1 MQHTHLFMPLALI
14 SAMAAVQQVYAAD
27 EFIVRD
33 IKIDGLVRLTP
44 TNVYGMLPVNAGDR
58 VNDTTI
64 ANAIRALYATGLF
77 DDIKAS
83 QEADVLIFT
92 VVERP
97 LISKVEFKGNKLIPK
112 EALEEGLKKMG
123 IAEGE
128 VLKKSALQTI
138 ETELEQQ
145 YMQQGRYDADVKVI
159 TTAKPN
165 NRVDLTVDFVEGKA
179 AKVVDINII
188 GNTVFQESEIKQAF
202 AVKESGWSSIV
213 TRNDRYA
220 REKMAASLE
229 ALRALYLNKGY
240 INFNITN
247 SNLNLS
253 EDKKNIFVEVAV
265 EEGEQFKFGETKFLG
280 DALYKPEELK
290 ALKIYKD
297 GETYS
302 QEKVNAVKQLL
313 LRKYGNAGYYYA
325 EVNMVPEINKE
336 TKLVDLNYYI
346 NPGQQVTVRRINFM
360 GNTKTA
366 DEVLRREMRQMEGAL
381 ASNEKIDLSKVRLE
395 RTGFFKTVDIKPAR
409 IPNVSDQVDLNIN
422 VEEQHSG
429 TSTLAVGF
437 SQSGGVTFQA
447 GLSQTNFLGTGN
459 SVAIDLSRSETQD
472 YYNLSVT
479 DPYFTIDGVRRGYNM
494 YYRKTKLDDNYNV
507 NNYVTDSLGGG
518 ITFGYPIDE
527 NQSISAGLNIDQT
540 DVTTGPYVSTYVRDY
555 LLANGGKAKGQGKY
569 CSTDKLM
576 SQREIEKARDGVNY
590 VEPNPIPAGYDDALC
605 VNTANA
611 NADVGFTP
619 FDNQFGG
626 DFLTYNLNL
635 GWSFNTLN
643 RPVFPTNGMS
653 HRVNA
658 EIALPGSDVEYQKL
672 TYDAQAFLPLPYDF
686 VLRGYG
692 KLGYGNDLPFYKNF
706 YAGGFGS
713 VRGYDNSTL
722 GPKYP
727 AVTNNESRNIDY
739 NPEEVGG
746 NALIQFGAE
755 LALPLPFKGDW
766 TRQVR
771 PVLFAE
777 GAQVFDTQC
786 SIPSGKLYLAGT
798 PTDPGVDA
806 KKYCED
812 NFGFDAENMR
822 YSVGVGFT
830 WITMIGPLSLSY
842 AYPLNDK
849 PGDQTKNIQF
859 EIGRTF

>member
-1 MQHTHLFMPLALI
+1 MQHTHLFMPLALV

-33 IKIDGLVRLTP
+33 IQIDGLVRLTP
-44 TNVYGMLPVNAGDR
+44 ANVYGMIPVNSGDR
-58 VNDTTI
+58 VNDATI
-64 ANAIRALYATGLF
+64 ANAIRSLYATGLF
-77 DDIKAS
+77 DDIKAA
-83 QEADVLIFT
+83 QQGDTLVFQ

-97 LISKVEFKGNKLIPK
+97 IISKVEFKGNKLIPK

-123 IAEGE
+123 VAEGE
-128 VLKKSALQTI
+128 VLKKSALQTL
-138 ETELEQQ
+138 ESELEQQ

-159 TTAKPN
+159 TTARPN
-165 NRVDLTVDFVEGKA
+165 NRVDLTIEFIEGKA
-179 AKVVDINII
+179 AKVFDINII
-188 GNTVFQESEIKQAF
+188 GNTVFKDSEIKQAF
-202 AVKESGWSSIV
+202 AVKESGWASVIS
-213 TRNDRYA
+213 RNDRYA

-229 ALRALYLNKGY
+229 ALRALYLNRGY
-240 INFNITN
+240 INFNINN

-253 EDKKNIFVEVAV
+253 EDKQHIFIEVSID
-265 EEGEQFKFGETKFLG
+265 EGEQFKFGQTKFLG
-280 DALYKPEELK
+280 DALYAPEELK
-290 ALKIYKD
+290 ALQIYKD

-325 EVNMVPEINKE
+325 EVNVVPQINEE
-336 TKLVDLNYYI
+336 TKQVDLNYYI
-346 NPGQQVTVRRINFM
+346 NPGQQVTVRRINFS

-395 RTGFFKTVDIKPAR
+395 RTGFFKTVDIKPVR
-409 IPNVSDQVDLNIN
+409 VPNVPDQVDLNVA

-459 SVAIDLSRSETQD
+459 AVSIDLSRSETQD

-494 YYRKTKLDDNYNV
+494 YYRKTKLDDDYNV
-507 NNYVTDSLGGG
+507 NNYVTDSFGGG
-518 ITFGYPIDE
+518 INFGYPIDE

-540 DVTTGPYVSTYVRDY
+540 EVTTGPYVSTYVRDY
-555 LLANGGKAKGQGKY
+555 LLAKGGKATGR
-569 CSTDKLM
+569 TDTFCPEG
-576 SQREIEKARDGVNY
+576 SWDEENRE
-590 VEPNPIPAGYDDALC
+590 C
-605 VNTANA
+605 TAPQEFFNE
-611 NADVGFTP
+611 FK
-619 FDNQFGG
+619 G

-635 GWSFNTLN
+635 GWSYNTLN
-643 RPVFPTNGMS
+643 RPIFPTTGMS

-658 EIALPGSDVEYQKL
+658 EIALPGSDVEYQKV
-672 TYDAQAFLPLPYDF
+672 TYDAQAYYPLGKDF

-692 KLGYGNDLPFYKNF
+692 KVGYGNDLPFYKNF
-706 YAGGFGS
+706 YAGGYGS

-722 GPKYP
+722 GPKYDG
-727 AVTNNESRNIDY
+727 VYFDETNQSDPS
-739 NPEEVGG
+739 PEEVGG
-746 NALIQFGAE
+746 NALVQFGTE
-755 LALPLPFKGDW
+755 LALPVPFKGDW
-766 TRQVR
+766 ARQVR

-786 SIPSGKLYLAGT
+786 DVPNT
-798 PTDPGVDA
+798 VEERQ
-806 KKYCED
+806 YCKD
-812 NFGFDAENMR
+812 NYGFDFGNMR

-842 AYPLNDK
+842 AYPLNEK
-849 PGDQTKNIQF
+849 PGDETKNIQF

>member
-14 SAMAAVQQVYAAD
+14 SAMATVQQVYAAED
-27 EFIVRD
+27 YIVRD
-33 IKIDGLVRLTP
+33 IKVDGLVRLTP
-44 TNVYGMLPVNAGDR
+44 ANVYGMIPLNSGDR
-58 VNDTTI
+58 VSDAAL
-64 ANAIRALYATGLF
+64 ANAIRSLYATGLF
-77 DDIKAS
+77 DDIKTEK
-83 QEADVLIFT
+83 QGDTLVFK

-123 IAEGE
+123 ITEGE
-128 VLKKSALQTI
+128 VLKKSALQTV
-138 ETELEQQ
+138 ESELEQQ
-145 YMQQGRYDADVKVI
+145 YMQQGRYDADVKVV

-165 NRVDLTVDFVEGKA
+165 NRVDLTIEFVEGKA

-188 GNTVFQESEIKQAF
+188 GNTVFKESEIEQAF
-202 AVKESGWSSIV
+202 AVKESGWTSIIS
-213 TRNDRYA
+213 RNDRYA

-229 ALRALYLNKGY
+229 SLRALYLNKGY
-240 INFNITN
+240 INFNIN
-247 SNLNLS
+247 HSSLNLS
-253 EDKKNIFVEVAV
+253 EDKKNIFVEVSV
-265 EEGEQFKFGETKFLG
+265 DEGEQFKFGETKFLG
-280 DALYKPEELK
+280 DALYTPAELK
-290 ALKIYKD
+290 ALQIYKD
-297 GETYS
+297 GDIYS

-325 EVNMVPEINKE
+325 EVNVVPQIDKE
-336 TKLVDLNYYI
+336 THLVDLNYYV
-346 NPGQQVTVRRINFM
+346 NPGQQVTVRRINFT

-409 IPNVSDQVDLNIN
+409 VPNTADQVDLNIN

-437 SQSGGVTFQA
+437 SQSGGITFQA
-447 GLSQTNFLGTGN
+447 GLSQTNFMGTGN
-459 SVAIDLSRSETQD
+459 SVAIDLSRSQTQD

-494 YYRKTKLDDNYNV
+494 YYRKTKLDEDYNV
-507 NNYVTDSLGGG
+507 NNYVTDSFGGG
-518 ITFGYPIDE
+518 INFGYPIDE
-527 NQSISAGLNIDQT
+527 NQSVSAGLNIDQT
-540 DVTTGPYVSTYVRDY
+540 EVTTGKYVSTYVRDY
-555 LLANGGKAKGQGKY
+555 LLAHGGKATGKAEDV
-569 CSTDKLM
+569 CIGT
-576 SQREIEKARDGVNY
+576 IENLYED
-590 VEPNPIPAGYDDALC
+590 
-605 VNTANA
+605 TANPTKITGTKC
-611 NADVGFTP
+611 NGQTVDY
-619 FDNQFGG
+619 DNEFNG

-635 GWSFNTLN
+635 GWSYNTLN
-643 RPVFPTNGMS
+643 RPVFPTSGMS
-653 HRVNA
+653 HRVNG

-672 TYDAQAFLPLPYDF
+672 TYDAQAYFPLGKDF

-727 AVTNNESRNIDY
+727 GVTYSESRSKDNDY
-739 NPEEVGG
+739 EEVGG
-746 NALIQFGAE
+746 NALIQFGTE

-771 PVLFAE
+771 PVIFAE

-786 SIPSGKLYLAGT
+786 DVPSGQLYMTGSK
-798 PTDPGVDA
+798 TDAGVDA
-806 KKYCED
+806 KQYCKD
-812 NFGFDAENMR
+812 NFGFELDNMR

-849 PGDQTKNIQF
+849 EGDETKNIQF

>member
-58 VNDTTI
+58 VDNTTI
-64 ANAIRALYATGLF
+64 ANSIRALYATGLF

-83 QEADVLIFT
+83 KEADTLIFT

-145 YMQQGRYDADVKVI
+145 YMQQGRYDADVSVKTV
-159 TTAKPN
+159 ARPN
-165 NRVDLTVDFVEGKA
+165 NRVDLTIDFVEGKA

-188 GNTVFQESEIKQAF
+188 GNTVFKESEIKQAF
-202 AVKESGWSSIV
+202 AVKESSWSSIV

-220 REKMAASLE
+220 REKMGASLE

-247 SNLNLS
+247 SSLNLS
-253 EDKKNIFVEVAV
+253 EDKKNIFVEVTV

-290 ALKIYKD
+290 ALQIYKD

-325 EVNMVPEINKE
+325 EVNMVPEINEE
-336 TKLVDLNYYI
+336 TKLVNLNYYI
-346 NPGQQVTVRRINFM
+346 NPGQQVTVRRINFT

-409 IPNVSDQVDLNIN
+409 IPNVPDQVDLNIN

-459 SVAIDLSRSETQD
+459 SVSIDLSRSETQD

-494 YYRKTKLDDNYNV
+494 YYRKTKLNDDYNV
-507 NNYVTDSLGGG
+507 NNYVTDSFGGG
-518 ITFGYPIDE
+518 ISFGYPIDE

-555 LLANGGKAKGQGKY
+555 LLANGGKATGSGTR
-569 CSTDKLM
+569 C
-576 SQREIEKARDGVNY
+576 GVTL
-590 VEPNPIPAGYDDALC
+590 VPDPTTGIPTCPAGAE
-605 VNTANA
+605 V
-611 NADVGFTP
+611 P
-619 FDNQFGG
+619 FDNEFNG

-635 GWSFNTLN
+635 GWSYNTLN
-643 RPVFPTNGMS
+643 RPVFPTSGMS
-653 HRVNA
+653 HRVNG

-727 AVTNNESRNIDY
+727 GVTYNESRTKDY
-739 NPEEVGG
+739 DPEEVGG
-746 NALIQFGAE
+746 NALVQFGAE

-771 PVLFAE
+771 PVIFAE

-786 SIPSGKLYLAGT
+786 KVPSGNLYLNGT
-798 PTDPGVDA
+798 VTDPGVSA
-806 KKYCED
+806 KQYCED
-812 NFGFDAENMR
+812 NFGFDANNMR
-822 YSVGVGFT
+822 YSVGAGFT

-849 PGDQTKNIQF
+849 TGDNTKNIQF

>member
-14 SAMAAVQQVYAAD
+14 SAMATVQQVYAAED
-27 EFIVRD
+27 YIVRD
-33 IKIDGLVRLTP
+33 IKVDGLVRLTP
-44 TNVYGMLPVNAGDR
+44 ANVYGMIPLNSGDR
-58 VNDTTI
+58 VSDAAL
-64 ANAIRALYATGLF
+64 ANAIRSLYATGLF
-77 DDIKAS
+77 DDIKTEK
-83 QEADVLIFT
+83 QGDTLVFK

-123 IAEGE
+123 ITEGE
-128 VLKKSALQTI
+128 VLKKSALQTV
-138 ETELEQQ
+138 ESELEQQ
-145 YMQQGRYDADVKVI
+145 YMQQGRYDADVKVV

-165 NRVDLTVDFVEGKA
+165 NRVDLTIEFVEGKA

-188 GNTVFQESEIKQAF
+188 GNTVFKESEIEQAF
-202 AVKESGWSSIV
+202 AVKESGWTSIIS
-213 TRNDRYA
+213 RNDRYA

-229 ALRALYLNKGY
+229 SLRALYLNKGY
-240 INFNITN
+240 INFNIN
-247 SNLNLS
+247 HSSLNLS
-253 EDKKNIFVEVAV
+253 EDKKNIFVEVSV
-265 EEGEQFKFGETKFLG
+265 DEGEQFKFGETKFLG
-280 DALYKPEELK
+280 DALYTPAELK
-290 ALKIYKD
+290 ALQIYKD
-297 GETYS
+297 GDIYS

-325 EVNMVPEINKE
+325 EVNVVPQIDKE
-336 TKLVDLNYYI
+336 THLVDLNYYV
-346 NPGQQVTVRRINFM
+346 NPGQQVTVRRINFT

-409 IPNVSDQVDLNIN
+409 VPNTADQVDLNIN

-459 SVAIDLSRSETQD
+459 SVSIDLSRSETQD

-494 YYRKTKLDDNYNV
+494 YYRKTKLDEDYNV
-507 NNYVTDSLGGG
+507 NNYVTDSFGGG
-518 ITFGYPIDE
+518 INFGYPIDE
-527 NQSISAGLNIDQT
+527 NQSVSAGLNIDQT
-540 DVTTGPYVSTYVRDY
+540 EVTTGNGVSTYVRDY
-555 LLANGGKAKGQGKY
+555 LLANDGKEIGKSEY
-569 CSTDKLM
+569 CID
-576 SQREIEKARDGVNY
+576 
-590 VEPNPIPAGYDDALC
+590 
-605 VNTANA
+605 TA
-611 NADVGFTP
+611 DPCTKQSKPDRFS
-619 FDNQFGG
+619 G
-626 DFLTYNLNL
+626 DYLTYNLNL
-635 GWSFNTLN
+635 GWSYNTLN
-643 RPVFPTNGMS
+643 RPVFPTSGMS
-653 HRVNA
+653 HRVNG
-658 EIALPGSDVEYQKL
+658 EIALPGSDVEYQKI
-672 TYDAQAFLPLPYDF
+672 TYDAQAFQPLGKGF

-727 AVTNNESRNIDY
+727 GVTYSESRSKDNDY
-739 NPEEVGG
+739 EEVGG
-746 NALIQFGAE
+746 NALIQFGTE

-771 PVLFAE
+771 PVIFAE

-786 SIPSGKLYLAGT
+786 DVPSGQLYMTGSK
-798 PTDPGVDA
+798 TDAGVDA
-806 KKYCED
+806 KQYCKD
-812 NFGFDAENMR
+812 NFGFELDNMR

-849 PGDQTKNIQF
+849 EGDETKNIQF

>member
-14 SAMAAVQQVYAAD
+14 SAMATVQQVYAAED
-27 EFIVRD
+27 YIVRD
-33 IKIDGLVRLTP
+33 IKVDGLVRLTP
-44 TNVYGMLPVNAGDR
+44 ANVYGMIPLNSGDR
-58 VNDTTI
+58 VSDAAL
-64 ANAIRALYATGLF
+64 ANAIRSLYATGLF
-77 DDIKAS
+77 DDIKTEK
-83 QEADVLIFT
+83 QGDTLVFK

-123 IAEGE
+123 ITEGE
-128 VLKKSALQTI
+128 VLKKSALQTV
-138 ETELEQQ
+138 ESELEQQ
-145 YMQQGRYDADVKVI
+145 YMQQGRYDADVKVV

-165 NRVDLTVDFVEGKA
+165 NRVDLTIEFVEGKA

-188 GNTVFQESEIKQAF
+188 GNTVFKESEIEQAF
-202 AVKESGWSSIV
+202 AVKESGWTSIIS
-213 TRNDRYA
+213 RNDRYA

-229 ALRALYLNKGY
+229 SLRALYLNKGY
-240 INFNITN
+240 INFNIN
-247 SNLNLS
+247 HSSLNLS
-253 EDKKNIFVEVAV
+253 EDKKNIFVEVSV
-265 EEGEQFKFGETKFLG
+265 DEGEQFKFGETKFLG
-280 DALYKPEELK
+280 DALYTPAELK
-290 ALKIYKD
+290 ALQIYKD
-297 GETYS
+297 GDIYS

-325 EVNMVPEINKE
+325 EVNVVPQIDKE
-336 TKLVDLNYYI
+336 THLVDLNYYV
-346 NPGQQVTVRRINFM
+346 NPGQQVTVRRINFT

-409 IPNVSDQVDLNIN
+409 VPNTADQVDLNIN

-437 SQSGGVTFQA
+437 SQSGGITFQA
-447 GLSQTNFLGTGN
+447 GLSQTNFMGTGN
-459 SVAIDLSRSETQD
+459 SVAIDLSRSQTQD

-494 YYRKTKLDDNYNV
+494 YYRKTKLDEDYNV
-507 NNYVTDSLGGG
+507 NNYVTDSFGGG
-518 ITFGYPIDE
+518 INFGYPIDE
-527 NQSISAGLNIDQT
+527 NQSVSAGLNIDQT
-540 DVTTGPYVSTYVRDY
+540 EVTTGKYVSTYVRDY
-555 LLANGGKAKGQGKY
+555 LLAHGGKATGKAEDVCIGTIENLYEDPADPTKITGTKCNGQ
-569 CSTDKLM
+569 TVD
-576 SQREIEKARDGVNY
+576 
-590 VEPNPIPAGYDDALC
+590 YD
-605 VNTANA
+605 NEFN
-611 NADVGFTP
+611 
-619 FDNQFGG
+619 G

-635 GWSFNTLN
+635 GWSYNTLN
-643 RPVFPTNGMS
+643 RPVFPTSGMS
-653 HRVNA
+653 HRVNG

-672 TYDAQAFLPLPYDF
+672 TYDAQAYFPLGKDF

-727 AVTNNESRNIDY
+727 GVTYSESRSKDNDY
-739 NPEEVGG
+739 EEVGG
-746 NALIQFGAE
+746 NALIQFGTE

-786 SIPSGKLYLAGT
+786 DVPSGQLYMTGSK
-798 PTDPGVDA
+798 TDAGVDA
-806 KKYCED
+806 KQYCKD
-812 NFGFDAENMR
+812 NFGFELDNMR

-849 PGDQTKNIQF
+849 DGDETKNIQF

>member
-1 MQHTHLFMPLALI
+1 MQHTHLFMPLALV
-14 SAMAAVQQVYAAD
+14 SAMAATQQVYAAD
-27 EFIVRD
+27 EFIARD

-44 TNVYGMLPVNAGDR
+44 ANVYGMIPVNSGDR
-58 VNDTTI
+58 VNEAVL
-64 ANAIRALYATGLF
+64 ANAIRSLYATGLF
-77 DDIKAS
+77 DDIQAS
-83 QEADVLIFT
+83 READILVFK

-97 LISKVEFKGNKLIPK
+97 IISKVEFKGNKLIPK
-112 EALEEGLKKMG
+112 EALEDGLKKMG
-123 IAEGE
+123 VAEGE
-128 VLKKSALQTI
+128 VLKKSALQTL
-138 ETELEQQ
+138 ESELEQQ
-145 YMQQGRYDADVKVI
+145 YMQQGRYDADVRVI
-159 TTAKPN
+159 TTARPN
-165 NRVDLTVDFVEGKA
+165 NRVDLTVEFVEGKA

-188 GNTVFQESEIKQAF
+188 GNTVFKESDIKQAF
-202 AVKESGWSSIV
+202 AVKESSWSSIV

-247 SNLNLS
+247 SSLNLS
-253 EDKKNIFVEVAV
+253 EDKKHIFVEVSV
-265 EEGEQFKFGETKFLG
+265 DEGEQFKFGESKFLG
-280 DALYKPEELK
+280 DALYKPEELS
-290 ALKIYKD
+290 ALQIYKD

-325 EVNMVPEINKE
+325 EVNIVPQIDKE

-346 NPGQQVTVRRINFM
+346 NPGQQVTVRRINFA
-360 GNTKTA
+360 GNSKTA

-395 RTGFFKTVDIKPAR
+395 RTGFFKTVDVKPVR
-409 IPNVSDQVDLNIN
+409 IPNVPDQIDLNVN

-459 SVAIDLSRSETQD
+459 AVSIDLSRSETQD

-494 YYRKTKLDDNYNV
+494 YYRKTKLDEDYNV

-518 ITFGYPIDE
+518 INFGYPIDE

-540 DVTTGPYVSTYVRDY
+540 EVTTGPYVSTYVRDY
-555 LLANGGKAKGQGKY
+555 LLAHGGKTKSTSTYCMVDLVPDSEGVYVCPDGQTSAPYG
-569 CSTDKLM
+569 S
-576 SQREIEKARDGVNY
+576 E
-590 VEPNPIPAGYDDALC
+590 
-605 VNTANA
+605 
-611 NADVGFTP
+611 FT
-619 FDNQFGG
+619 G

-635 GWSFNTLN
+635 GWSYNTLN
-643 RPVFPTNGMS
+643 RPVFPTSGMS
-653 HRVNA
+653 HRING

-672 TYDAQAFLPLPYDF
+672 TYDAQAYFPLGKDF

-706 YAGGFGS
+706 YAGGYGS

-727 AVTNNESRNIDY
+727 GVELQERMNIDPLR
-739 NPEEVGG
+739 NKQDPSFEEVGG
-746 NALIQFGAE
+746 NGLVQFGTE
-755 LALPLPFKGDW
+755 LALPVPFKGDW

-771 PVLFAE
+771 PVIFAE

-786 SIPSGKLYLAGT
+786 DVPNGNLTIN
-798 PTDPGVDA
+798 GVDIDA
-806 KKYCED
+806 KKYCKD
-812 NFGFDAENMR
+812 NYGFDFGEMR

-849 PGDQTKNIQF
+849 QGDDTKNIQF

>member
-14 SAMAAVQQVYAAD
+14 SAMATVQQVYAAED
-27 EFIVRD
+27 YIVRD
-33 IKIDGLVRLTP
+33 IKVDGLVRLTP
-44 TNVYGMLPVNAGDR
+44 ANVYGMIPLNSGDR
-58 VNDTTI
+58 VSDAAL
-64 ANAIRALYATGLF
+64 ANAIRSLYATGLF
-77 DDIKAS
+77 DDIKTEK
-83 QEADVLIFT
+83 QGDTLVFK

-123 IAEGE
+123 ITEGE
-128 VLKKSALQTI
+128 VLKKSALQTV
-138 ETELEQQ
+138 ESELEQQ
-145 YMQQGRYDADVKVI
+145 YMQQGRYDADVKVV

-165 NRVDLTVDFVEGKA
+165 NRVDLTIEFVEGKA

-188 GNTVFQESEIKQAF
+188 GNTVFKESEIEQAF
-202 AVKESGWSSIV
+202 AVKESGWTSIIS
-213 TRNDRYA
+213 RNDRYA

-229 ALRALYLNKGY
+229 SLRALYLNKGY
-240 INFNITN
+240 INFNIN
-247 SNLNLS
+247 HSSLNLS
-253 EDKKNIFVEVAV
+253 EDKKNIFVEVSV
-265 EEGEQFKFGETKFLG
+265 DEGEQFKFGETKFLG
-280 DALYKPEELK
+280 DALYTPAELK
-290 ALKIYKD
+290 ALQIYKD
-297 GETYS
+297 GDIYS

-325 EVNMVPEINKE
+325 EVNVVPQIDKE
-336 TKLVDLNYYI
+336 THLVDLNYYV
-346 NPGQQVTVRRINFM
+346 NPGQQVTVRRINFT

-409 IPNVSDQVDLNIN
+409 VPNTADQVDLNIN

-437 SQSGGVTFQA
+437 SQSGGITFQA
-447 GLSQTNFLGTGN
+447 GLSQTNFMGTGN

-494 YYRKTKLDDNYNV
+494 YYRKTKLDEDHNV
-507 NNYVTDSLGGG
+507 NNYVTDSFGGG
-518 ITFGYPIDE
+518 INFGYPIDE
-527 NQSISAGLNIDQT
+527 NQSVSAGLNIDQT
-540 DVTTGPYVSTYVRDY
+540 EVTTGPYVSTYVRDY
-555 LLANGGKAKGQGKY
+555 LLAHGGKATGKAEDV
-569 CSTDKLM
+569 CIGT
-576 SQREIEKARDGVNY
+576 IENLYED
-590 VEPNPIPAGYDDALC
+590 
-605 VNTANA
+605 TANPTKITGTKC
-611 NADVGFTP
+611 NGQTVDY
-619 FDNQFGG
+619 DNEFNG

-635 GWSFNTLN
+635 GWSYNTLN
-643 RPVFPTNGMS
+643 RPVFPTSGMS
-653 HRVNA
+653 HRING

-672 TYDAQAFLPLPYDF
+672 TYDAQAYFPLGKDF

-727 AVTNNESRNIDY
+727 GVTYSESRSKDNDY
-739 NPEEVGG
+739 EEVGG
-746 NALIQFGAE
+746 NALIQFGTE

-786 SIPSGKLYLAGT
+786 DVPSGQLYMTGSK
-798 PTDPGVDA
+798 TDAGVDA
-806 KKYCED
+806 KQYCKD
-812 NFGFDAENMR
+812 NFGFELDNMR

-849 PGDQTKNIQF
+849 DGDETKNIQF

>member
-1 MQHTHLFMPLALI
+1 MQHTHLFMPLALV
-14 SAMAAVQQVYAAD
+14 SAMAATQQVYAAD
-27 EFIVRD
+27 EFIARD

-44 TNVYGMLPVNAGDR
+44 ANVYGMIPVNSGDR
-58 VNDTTI
+58 VNEAVL
-64 ANAIRALYATGLF
+64 ANAIRSLYATGLF
-77 DDIKAS
+77 DDIQAS
-83 QEADVLIFT
+83 READILVFK

-97 LISKVEFKGNKLIPK
+97 IISKVEFKGNKLIPK
-112 EALEEGLKKMG
+112 EALEDGLKKMG
-123 IAEGE
+123 VAEGE
-128 VLKKSALQTI
+128 VLKKSALQTL
-138 ETELEQQ
+138 ESELEQQ
-145 YMQQGRYDADVKVI
+145 YMQQGRYDADVRVI
-159 TTAKPN
+159 TTARPN
-165 NRVDLTVDFVEGKA
+165 NRVDLTVEFVEGKA

-188 GNTVFQESEIKQAF
+188 GNTVFKESDIKQAF
-202 AVKESGWSSIV
+202 AVKESSWSSIV

-247 SNLNLS
+247 SSLNLS
-253 EDKKNIFVEVAV
+253 EDKKHIFVEVSV
-265 EEGEQFKFGETKFLG
+265 DEGEQFKFGESKFLG
-280 DALYKPEELK
+280 DALYKPEELS
-290 ALKIYKD
+290 ALQIYKD

-325 EVNMVPEINKE
+325 EVNIVPQIDKE

-346 NPGQQVTVRRINFM
+346 NPGQQVTVRRINFA
-360 GNTKTA
+360 GNSKTA

-395 RTGFFKTVDIKPAR
+395 RTGFFKTVDVKPVR
-409 IPNVSDQVDLNIN
+409 IPNVPDQIDLNVN

-459 SVAIDLSRSETQD
+459 AVSIDLSRSQTQD

-494 YYRKTKLDDNYNV
+494 YYRKTKLDEDYNV

-518 ITFGYPIDE
+518 INFGYPIDE

-540 DVTTGPYVSTYVRDY
+540 EVTTGPYVSTYVRDY
-555 LLANGGKAKGQGKY
+555 LLAHGGKTKSTSTYCMVDLVPDSEGVYVCPDGQTSAPYG
-569 CSTDKLM
+569 S
-576 SQREIEKARDGVNY
+576 E
-590 VEPNPIPAGYDDALC
+590 
-605 VNTANA
+605 
-611 NADVGFTP
+611 FT
-619 FDNQFGG
+619 G

-635 GWSFNTLN
+635 GWSYNTLN
-643 RPVFPTNGMS
+643 RPVFPTSGMS
-653 HRVNA
+653 HRING

-672 TYDAQAFLPLPYDF
+672 TYDAQAYFPLGHDF

-692 KLGYGNDLPFYKNF
+692 KLGFGNDLPFYKNF
-706 YAGGFGS
+706 YAGGYGS

-727 AVTNNESRNIDY
+727 GVEFQERMNIDPLR
-739 NPEEVGG
+739 NKQDPSFEEVGG
-746 NALIQFGAE
+746 NGLVQFGTE
-755 LALPLPFKGDW
+755 LALPVPFKGDW

-771 PVLFAE
+771 PVIFAE

-786 SIPSGKLYLAGT
+786 DVPNGNLTIN
-798 PTDPGVDA
+798 GVDIDA
-806 KKYCED
+806 KKYCKD
-812 NFGFDAENMR
+812 NYGFDFGEMR

-849 PGDQTKNIQF
+849 QGDDTKNIQF

>member
-14 SAMAAVQQVYAAD
+14 SAMATVQQVYAAED
-27 EFIVRD
+27 YIVRD
-33 IKIDGLVRLTP
+33 IKVDGLVRLTP
-44 TNVYGMLPVNAGDR
+44 ANVYGMIPLNSGDR
-58 VNDTTI
+58 VSDAAL
-64 ANAIRALYATGLF
+64 ANAIRSLYATGLF
-77 DDIKAS
+77 DDIKTEK
-83 QEADVLIFT
+83 QGDTLVFK

-123 IAEGE
+123 ITEGE
-128 VLKKSALQTI
+128 VLKKSALQTV
-138 ETELEQQ
+138 ESELEQQ
-145 YMQQGRYDADVKVI
+145 YMQQGRYDADVKVV

-165 NRVDLTVDFVEGKA
+165 NRVDLTIEFVEGKA

-188 GNTVFQESEIKQAF
+188 GNTVFKESEIEQAF
-202 AVKESGWSSIV
+202 AVKESGWTSIIS
-213 TRNDRYA
+213 RNDRYA

-229 ALRALYLNKGY
+229 SLRALYLNKGY
-240 INFNITN
+240 INFNIN
-247 SNLNLS
+247 HSSLNLS
-253 EDKKNIFVEVAV
+253 EDKKNIFVEVSV
-265 EEGEQFKFGETKFLG
+265 DEGEQFKFGETKFLG
-280 DALYKPEELK
+280 DALYTPAELK
-290 ALKIYKD
+290 ALQIYKD
-297 GETYS
+297 GDIYS

-325 EVNMVPEINKE
+325 EVNVVPQIDKE
-336 TKLVDLNYYI
+336 THLVDLNYYV
-346 NPGQQVTVRRINFM
+346 NPGQQVTVRRINFT

-409 IPNVSDQVDLNIN
+409 VPNTADQVDLNIN

-437 SQSGGVTFQA
+437 SQSGGITFQA
-447 GLSQTNFLGTGN
+447 GLSQTNFMGTGN

-494 YYRKTKLDDNYNV
+494 YYRKTKLDEDYNV
-507 NNYVTDSLGGG
+507 NNYVTDSFGGG
-518 ITFGYPIDE
+518 INFGYPIDE

-540 DVTTGPYVSTYVRDY
+540 EVTTGPYVSTYVRDY
-555 LLANGGKAKGQGKY
+555 LLANGGKATGSKGSY
-569 CSTDKLM
+569 CPDENWDETTSECSATE
-576 SQREIEKARDGVNY
+576 S
-590 VEPNPIPAGYDDALC
+590 
-605 VNTANA
+605 
-611 NADVGFTP
+611 
-619 FDNQFGG
+619 FDNEFKG

-635 GWSFNTLN
+635 GWSYNTLN
-643 RPVFPTNGMS
+643 RPVFPTSGMS
-653 HRVNA
+653 HRVNG

-672 TYDAQAFLPLPYDF
+672 TYDAQAYFPLGKDF

-727 AVTNNESRNIDY
+727 GVTYSESDDVDY
-739 NPEEVGG
+739 DPEEVGG
-746 NALIQFGAE
+746 NALIQFGTE

-786 SIPSGKLYLAGT
+786 NVSSSTIYVNGA
-798 PTDPGVDA
+798 DVDS
-806 KKYCED
+806 KQYCKD
-812 NFGFDAENMR
+812 NFGFDVDNMR

-849 PGDQTKNIQF
+849 DGDETKNIQF

>member
-1 MQHTHLFMPLALI
+1 MQHTHLFMPLALV
-14 SAMAAVQQVYAAD
+14 SAMAATQQVYAAD
-27 EFIVRD
+27 EFIARD

-44 TNVYGMLPVNAGDR
+44 ANVYGMIPVNSGDR
-58 VNDTTI
+58 VNEAVL
-64 ANAIRALYATGLF
+64 ANAIRSLYATGLF
-77 DDIKAS
+77 DDIQAS
-83 QEADVLIFT
+83 READTLVFK

-97 LISKVEFKGNKLIPK
+97 IISKVEFKGNKLIPK
-112 EALEEGLKKMG
+112 EALEDGLKKMG
-123 IAEGE
+123 VAEGE
-128 VLKKSALQTI
+128 VLKKSALQTL
-138 ETELEQQ
+138 ESELEQQ
-145 YMQQGRYDADVKVI
+145 YMQQGRYDADVRVI
-159 TTAKPN
+159 TTARPN
-165 NRVDLTVDFVEGKA
+165 NRVDLTVEFVEGKA

-188 GNTVFQESEIKQAF
+188 GNTVFKESDIKQAF
-202 AVKESGWSSIV
+202 AVKESSWSSIV

-247 SNLNLS
+247 SSLNLS
-253 EDKKNIFVEVAV
+253 EDKKHIFVEVSV
-265 EEGEQFKFGETKFLG
+265 DEGEQFKFGESKFLG
-280 DALYKPEELK
+280 DALYKPEELT

-325 EVNMVPEINKE
+325 EVNIVPQIDKE

-346 NPGQQVTVRRINFM
+346 NPGQQVTVRRINFA
-360 GNTKTA
+360 GNSKTA

-395 RTGFFKTVDIKPAR
+395 RTGFFKTVDVKPVR
-409 IPNVSDQVDLNIN
+409 IPNVPDQIDLNVN

-459 SVAIDLSRSETQD
+459 SVSIDLSRSETQD

-507 NNYVTDSLGGG
+507 NNYVTDSFGGG
-518 ITFGYPIDE
+518 INFGYPIDE

-540 DVTTGPYVSTYVRDY
+540 EVTTGNRVSTYIRDY
-555 LLANGGKAKGQGKY
+555 LLENGGKEIGSSNY
-569 CSTDKLM
+569 CIDNNDPCGTKL
-576 SQREIEKARDGVNY
+576 KADR
-590 VEPNPIPAGYDDALC
+590 
-605 VNTANA
+605 
-611 NADVGFTP
+611 FS
-619 FDNQFGG
+619 G
-626 DFLTYNLNL
+626 DYLTYNLNL
-635 GWSFNTLN
+635 GWSYNTLN
-643 RPVFPTNGMS
+643 RPIFPTNGMS

-658 EIALPGSDVEYQKL
+658 EIALPGSDVEFQKV
-672 TYDAQAFLPLPYDF
+672 TYDAQAYFPLGHDF

-692 KLGYGNDLPFYKNF
+692 KLGFGNDLPFYKNF
-706 YAGGFGS
+706 YAGGYGS

-722 GPKYP
+722 GPKYDSVY
-727 AVTNNESRNIDY
+727 AEHNSLENFDL
-739 NPEEVGG
+739 EEVGG
-746 NALIQFGAE
+746 NALVQFGTE
-755 LALPLPFKGDW
+755 LALPVPFKGDW

-771 PVLFAE
+771 PVVFAE

-786 SIPSGKLYLAGT
+786 DVSSSADLR
-798 PTDPGVDA
+798 
-806 KKYCED
+806 KYCKD
-812 NFGFDAENMR
+812 NYGFDFGEMR

-849 PGDQTKNIQF
+849 QGDDTKNIQF

>member
-14 SAMAAVQQVYAAD
+14 SAMATVQQVYAAED
-27 EFIVRD
+27 YIVRD
-33 IKIDGLVRLTP
+33 IKVDGLVRLTP
-44 TNVYGMLPVNAGDR
+44 ANVYGMIPLNSGDR
-58 VNDTTI
+58 VSDAAL
-64 ANAIRALYATGLF
+64 ANAIRSLYATGLF
-77 DDIKAS
+77 DDIKTEK
-83 QEADVLIFT
+83 QGDTLVFK

-123 IAEGE
+123 ITEGE
-128 VLKKSALQTI
+128 VLKKSALQTV
-138 ETELEQQ
+138 ESELEQQ
-145 YMQQGRYDADVKVI
+145 YMQQGRYDADVKVV

-165 NRVDLTVDFVEGKA
+165 NRVDLTIEFVEGKA

-188 GNTVFQESEIKQAF
+188 GNTVFKESEIELAF
-202 AVKESGWSSIV
+202 AVKESGWTSIIS
-213 TRNDRYA
+213 RNDRYA

-229 ALRALYLNKGY
+229 SLRALYLNKGY
-240 INFNITN
+240 INFNIN
-247 SNLNLS
+247 HSSLNLS
-253 EDKKNIFVEVAV
+253 EDKKNIFVEVSV
-265 EEGEQFKFGETKFLG
+265 DEGEQFKFGETKFLG
-280 DALYKPEELK
+280 DALYTPAELK
-290 ALKIYKD
+290 ALQIYKD
-297 GETYS
+297 GDIYS

-325 EVNMVPEINKE
+325 EVNVVPQIDKE
-336 TKLVDLNYYI
+336 THLVDLNYYV
-346 NPGQQVTVRRINFM
+346 NPGQQVTVRRINFT

-409 IPNVSDQVDLNIN
+409 VPNTADQVDLNIN

-437 SQSGGVTFQA
+437 SQSGGITFQA
-447 GLSQTNFLGTGN
+447 GLSQTNFMGTGN

-494 YYRKTKLDDNYNV
+494 YYRKTKLDEDYNV
-507 NNYVTDSLGGG
+507 NNYVTDSFGGG
-518 ITFGYPIDE
+518 INFGYPIDE

-540 DVTTGPYVSTYVRDY
+540 EVTTGPYVSTYVRDY
-555 LLANGGKAKGQGKY
+555 LLAHGGKATGKAEDV
-569 CSTDKLM
+569 CIGT
-576 SQREIEKARDGVNY
+576 IENLYED
-590 VEPNPIPAGYDDALC
+590 
-605 VNTANA
+605 TANPTKITGTKC
-611 NADVGFTP
+611 NGQTVDY
-619 FDNQFGG
+619 DNEFNG

-635 GWSFNTLN
+635 GWSYNTLN
-643 RPVFPTNGMS
+643 RPVFPTSGMS
-653 HRVNA
+653 HRVNG

-672 TYDAQAFLPLPYDF
+672 TYDAQAYFPLGKDF

-727 AVTNNESRNIDY
+727 GVTYSESRSKDNDY
-739 NPEEVGG
+739 EEVGG
-746 NALIQFGAE
+746 NALIQFGTE

-771 PVLFAE
+771 PVIFAE

-786 SIPSGKLYLAGT
+786 DVPSGQLYMTGSK
-798 PTDPGVDA
+798 TDAGVDA
-806 KKYCED
+806 KQYCKD
-812 NFGFDAENMR
+812 NFGFDVSNMR

-849 PGDQTKNIQF
+849 DGDETKNIQF

>member
-14 SAMAAVQQVYAAD
+14 SAMATVQQVYAAED
-27 EFIVRD
+27 YIVRD
-33 IKIDGLVRLTP
+33 IKVDGLVRLTP
-44 TNVYGMLPVNAGDR
+44 ANVYGMIPLNSGDR
-58 VNDTTI
+58 VSDAAL
-64 ANAIRALYATGLF
+64 ANAIRSLYATGLF
-77 DDIKAS
+77 DDIKTEK
-83 QEADVLIFT
+83 QGDTLVFK

-123 IAEGE
+123 ITEGE
-128 VLKKSALQTI
+128 VLKKSALQTV
-138 ETELEQQ
+138 ESELEQQ
-145 YMQQGRYDADVKVI
+145 YMQQGRYDADVKVV

-165 NRVDLTVDFVEGKA
+165 NRVDLTIEFVEGKA

-188 GNTVFQESEIKQAF
+188 GNTVFKESEIEQAF
-202 AVKESGWSSIV
+202 AVKESGWTSIIS
-213 TRNDRYA
+213 RNDRYA

-229 ALRALYLNKGY
+229 SLRALYLNKGY
-240 INFNITN
+240 INFNIN
-247 SNLNLS
+247 HSSLNLS
-253 EDKKNIFVEVAV
+253 EDKKNIFVEVSV
-265 EEGEQFKFGETKFLG
+265 DEGEQFKFGETKFLG
-280 DALYKPEELK
+280 DALYTPAELK
-290 ALKIYKD
+290 ALQIYKD
-297 GETYS
+297 GDIYS

-325 EVNMVPEINKE
+325 EVNVVPQIDKE
-336 TKLVDLNYYI
+336 THLVDLNYYV
-346 NPGQQVTVRRINFM
+346 NPGQQVTVRRINFT

-409 IPNVSDQVDLNIN
+409 VPNTADQVDLNIN

-437 SQSGGVTFQA
+437 SQSGGITFQA
-447 GLSQTNFLGTGN
+447 GLSQTNFMGTGN

-494 YYRKTKLDDNYNV
+494 YYRKTKLDEDYNV
-507 NNYVTDSLGGG
+507 NNYVTDSFGGG
-518 ITFGYPIDE
+518 INFGYPIDE
-527 NQSISAGLNIDQT
+527 NQSVSAGLNIDQT
-540 DVTTGPYVSTYVRDY
+540 EVTTGPYVSTYVRDY
-555 LLANGGKAKGQGKY
+555 LLAHGGKATGKAEDV
-569 CSTDKLM
+569 CIGT
-576 SQREIEKARDGVNY
+576 IENLYED
-590 VEPNPIPAGYDDALC
+590 
-605 VNTANA
+605 TANPTKITGTKC
-611 NADVGFTP
+611 NGQTVDY
-619 FDNQFGG
+619 DNEFNG

-635 GWSFNTLN
+635 GWSYNTLN
-643 RPVFPTNGMS
+643 RPVFPTSGMS
-653 HRVNA
+653 HRING

-672 TYDAQAFLPLPYDF
+672 TYDAQAYFPLGKDF

-727 AVTNNESRNIDY
+727 GVTDSESRSKDNDY
-739 NPEEVGG
+739 EEVGG
-746 NALIQFGAE
+746 NALIQFGTE

-786 SIPSGKLYLAGT
+786 DVPSGQLYMTGSK
-798 PTDPGVDA
+798 TDAGVDA
-806 KKYCED
+806 KQYCKD
-812 NFGFDAENMR
+812 NFGFELDNMR

-849 PGDQTKNIQF
+849 DGDETKNIQF